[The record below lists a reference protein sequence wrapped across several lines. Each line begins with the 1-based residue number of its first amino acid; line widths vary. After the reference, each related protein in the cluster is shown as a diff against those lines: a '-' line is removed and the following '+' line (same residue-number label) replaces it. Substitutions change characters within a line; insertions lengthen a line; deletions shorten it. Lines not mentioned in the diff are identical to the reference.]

1 MEVSGQTSLP
11 DLFTTGL
18 IALQYM
24 SNGWLRRPHGL
35 HERSEERG
43 NYFDRAENLFPIPP
57 VFQPV
62 SSRVQTTATV
72 V

>member
-1 MEVSGQTSLP
+1 MEVSGQTSVP
-11 DLFTTGL
+11 NLFTTGL

-24 SNGWLRRPHGL
+24 STGWLRRPHGL
-35 HERSEERG
+35 RERSEERG
-43 NYFDRAENLFPIPP
+43 NYFACVENLFQFPP

-62 SSRVQTTATV
+62 SSRVQATATV